1 MKRRRATAKW
11 LPTVGKS
18 EVLKD
23 VVVQRVETYTE
34 GVTGDRRGIQRP
46 QVGGA
51 GKDGVGHR
59 VREKPVTRISLGVG
73 PRTWWVVNIYIFS
86 VR

>member
-1 MKRRRATAKW
+1 MQISEKK
-11 LPTVGKS
+11 KSHS
-18 EVLKD
+18 EVVANSGK
-23 VVVQRVETYTE
+23 VGSVE

-73 PRTWWVVNIYIFS
+73 PRTWWVVNICIFS
-86 VR
+86 LR